1 MCFGGGGSTQPRVAK
16 YQSKN
21 DAAVITGKQTGV
33 ENPKDTKKASD
44 ELKIQREK
52 EEGRYVDPSIA
63 TAEKLT
69 DPNRSGS
76 MGAVQRNLR
85 SARLRSGV
93 SRGPKAPS
101 KAQKMAAARR
111 ASRSKR

>member
-69 DPNRSGS
+69 SPTTGRGGMTMADKAARTARQTKAKNLARARHGRRTISG
-76 MGAVQRNLR
+76 
-85 SARLRSGV
+85 
-93 SRGPKAPS
+93 GPK
-101 KAQKMAAARR
+101 
-111 ASRSKR
+111 SRTA

>member
-1 MCFGGGGSTQPRVAK
+1 MCFGGGGSTQPKVAK

-21 DAAVITGKQTGV
+21 DAAVITGMQTGV

-44 ELKIQREK
+44 ELKIRRQK

-69 DPNRSGS
+69 SSTGS
-76 MGAVQRNLR
+76 R
-85 SARLRSGV
+85 
-93 SRGPKAPS
+93 RGMT
-101 KAQKMAAARR
+101 MADKAARTTRQDKAKSLAR
-111 ASRSKR
+111 ARIGKRSITGGPRSRTA